1 MANQV
6 APMTSPNPK
15 TLIQRILHAG
25 SWTLAGHGLGQLI
38 RLASNLVMTRLLVPE
53 MFGVMA
59 IVITISMIFGMF
71 SDLGLQQNIVQSPR
85 GEEPEFLDTAW
96 VVQIARGVVLCV
108 SMLLLS
114 VGLYIA
120 GLAGMLPAT
129 TVYASPVLPLVIA
142 VYSLSAVISGFQ
154 STKMATAYRSFDQ
167 RRLIEIA
174 LISQLSG
181 LILMIVIGVM
191 HRSIWALVSGGL
203 VSSLMTTVLSHT
215 WMRGH
220 SNRFRYEKKALRELF
235 EFGKW
240 VFVSSAF
247 YMLTMSG
254 DKLLFGG
261 FVGADVL
268 GFYVIASLFVT
279 AINGMLEKLFFNV
292 SLPALS
298 EIARSDPRRMREIYN
313 KLCIPGDLVLIFL
326 TGFLFEAGHWLITL
340 LYDPRY
346 APAGDMLQ
354 ILALSLFAVRY
365 EIARQA
371 YLSLGLP
378 RYGTVMSVVRFISL
392 CALVPFLYY
401 VGGTQGAIW
410 GMALHPLA
418 AVPFVYAY
426 NAKLGL
432 IDLRRELMVLV
443 ALPIGFLS
451 GSALNQFLVR

>member
-1 MANQV
+1 
-6 APMTSPNPK
+6 MTSPNPG
-15 TLIQRILHAG
+15 TLKQRIIRAG
-25 SWTLAGHGLGQLI
+25 SWTLAGHGLGQVI

-59 IVITISMIFGMF
+59 IVITITMIFGMF

-85 GEEPEFLDTAW
+85 GEEPDFLDTAW
-96 VVQIARGVVLCV
+96 VVQIARGIVICI
-108 SMLLLS
+108 SMLLLG

-120 GLAGMLPAT
+120 GLAGMLAAK
-129 TVYASPVLPLVIA
+129 TVYASPVLPVVIA
-142 VYSLSAVISGFQ
+142 VYSLSAIISGFQ

-167 RRLIEIA
+167 RRIIEIT
-174 LISQLSG
+174 LISQVSG
-181 LILMIVIGVM
+181 LIIMIIIGVIN
-191 HRSIWALVSGGL
+191 RSIWALVSGGI

-220 SNRFRYEKKALRELF
+220 SNRFRYQKKALRELF
-235 EFGKW
+235 DFGKW
-240 VFVSSAF
+240 VFISSVF

-254 DKLLFGG
+254 DKLLFGA

-268 GFYVIASLFVT
+268 GFYVIASLFIT

-298 EIARSDPRRMREIYN
+298 EIARSDSPRLREIYN

-346 APAGDMLQ
+346 ATVGGMLQ

-378 RYGTVMSVVRFISL
+378 RYGTVMSLVRFISL
-392 CALVPFLYY
+392 CALVPLLYY
-401 VGGTQGAIW
+401 VGGSQGAIW

-418 AVPFVYAY
+418 AVPFVYY
-426 NAKLGL
+426 FNAKLGL
-432 IDLRRELMVLV
+432 IDWRREWMVLV
-443 ALPIGFLS
+443 ALPIGFLC
-451 GSALNQFLVR
+451 GYALNILLG